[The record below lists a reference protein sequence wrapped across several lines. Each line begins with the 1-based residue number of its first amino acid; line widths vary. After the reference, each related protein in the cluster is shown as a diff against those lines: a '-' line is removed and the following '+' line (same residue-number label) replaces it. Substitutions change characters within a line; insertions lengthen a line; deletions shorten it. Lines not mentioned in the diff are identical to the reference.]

1 MRGAAVIVAALL
13 FAGSAAADA
22 PRYRPT
28 AGGAIAAHASLLR
41 LEDFGLGWEGG
52 ETETQPLFGSACP
65 GFNPKQ
71 SDLTVIGHRNA
82 AFHNH
87 QLGLDVEQDIQIMSS
102 ADEVATDFARTIQPR
117 LASCLEYEL
126 RHAKGEKS
134 IDHVTVTSIAFP
146 GVGYTGVVTKVRRA
160 LYRAEVVF
168 RINGRKVDFVSDY
181 VYLGVGS
188 REFTVNVIVP
198 AVDRG
203 QLIPF
208 ETAVAELLV
217 KRAS

>member
-1 MRGAAVIVAALL
+1 ML
-13 FAGSAAADA
+13 FRS
-22 PRYRPT
+22 
-28 AGGAIAAHASLLR
+28 
-41 LEDFGLGWEGG
+41 
-52 ETETQPLFGSACP
+52 
-65 GFNPKQ
+65 
-71 SDLTVIGHRNA
+71 
-82 AFHNH
+82 
-87 QLGLDVEQDIQIMSS
+87 
-102 ADEVATDFARTIQPR
+102 TDFARTIQPR